1 MTLPD
6 DIYSQRI
13 LELAAAMPRTARLAM
28 PEATATAHS
37 KLCGSTVTVDLA
49 MEGDVVT
56 DYGQKVKACL
66 LGQSAASV
74 MGREIVGS
82 TAAELRAVGAAMRK
96 MLKEGG
102 PPPDGKWS
110 DLAVLE
116 PVRDYKARHASTLL
130 VFDAVE
136 DAIAQIEARRAAAA
150 RLASTC
156 LRCVARAESGRVG
169 ARIAKAVLLA
179 PIAVYRSRSRRCWG
193 SIAGICRA
201 APIMRA
207 RPSTRTARG
216 RAAGSRWRGSAAA
229 IPGAATAS
237 IRCPTSAASTT
248 RSRRGATEAG
258 SGPGDSGMKSG

>member
-1 MTLPD
+1 MTLPE

-37 KLCGSTVTVDLA
+37 KLCGSTVIVDIA
-49 MEGDVVT
+49 MAGDVVT

-74 MGREIVGS
+74 MGREVIGS

-110 DLAVLE
+110 DLAALV
-116 PVRDYKARHASTLL
+116 PVREYKARHPSTLL

-136 DAIAQIEARRAAAA
+136 DAIAQIEARRAAA
-150 RLASTC
+150 
-156 LRCVARAESGRVG
+156 
-169 ARIAKAVLLA
+169 
-179 PIAVYRSRSRRCWG
+179 SRSQ
-193 SIAGICRA
+193 AHV
-201 APIMRA
+201 
-207 RPSTRTARG
+207 
-216 RAAGSRWRGSAAA
+216 
-229 IPGAATAS
+229 
-237 IRCPTSAASTT
+237 
-248 RSRRGATEAG
+248 
-258 SGPGDSGMKSG
+258 